1 MIALVAIL
9 AGAVGAVLRYL
20 LTRILG
26 SQRGVLLVN
35 AVGSLVGGVVLAMAD
50 PDLRLILLS
59 GFCGGLTT
67 FSTLSVDTV
76 ELALAGRTGRAALNI
91 ALNLVVGVAA
101 AALGYLLFS

>member
-1 MIALVAIL
+1 MITVVAIL

-20 LTRILG
+20 ATRLLG
-26 SQRGVLLVN
+26 SLRGVLLVN
-35 AVGSLVGGVVLAMAD
+35 AVGSLVGGLVLALAG

-59 GFCGGLTT
+59 GLCGGLTT

-76 ELALAGRTGRAALNI
+76 ELALAGRTGRAALNV
-91 ALNLVVGVAA
+91 ALNLAVGVAA